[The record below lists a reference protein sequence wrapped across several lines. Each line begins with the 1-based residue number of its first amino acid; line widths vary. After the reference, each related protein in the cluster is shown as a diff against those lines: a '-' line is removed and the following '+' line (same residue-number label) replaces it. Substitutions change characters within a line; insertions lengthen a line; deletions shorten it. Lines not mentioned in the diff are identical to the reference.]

1 MAKKLTFWARIT
13 GRCRFFSFTFSLFTL
28 DRSARPAGRPA
39 ARPAARPAGQ
49 QHLPGKASPELG
61 KLGFAGIG
69 PMLRVGYD
77 VEALVAVA
85 RKNRNLI
92 PP

>member
-1 MAKKLTFWARIT
+1 MAKKFTFWARIT
-13 GRCRFFSFTFSLFTL
+13 GRCRFFSFGFCLFTL
-28 DRSARPAGRPA
+28 DRSARPAGRP
-39 ARPAARPAGQ
+39 PARPAGQ

-77 VEALVAVA
+77 VEALVAAA

>member
-1 MAKKLTFWARIT
+1 MTKKLTFWARIT
-13 GRCRFFSFTFSLFTL
+13 GRCRFFSFAFSLFTL
-28 DRSARPAGRPA
+28 DRSARPAG
-39 ARPAARPAGQ
+39 RPAARPAGQ

-77 VEALVAVA
+77 VEALVAAA